1 MADLLNENGLTLST
15 YTELL
20 DNIQSAMNTIYA
32 QDGDTINFDSET
44 PDGQFTNILTQIGA
58 DVRQLAMEVYNS
70 FNPDNCT
77 GIVQDW
83 RYAINFI
90 TRKGGTY
97 TIQNIDITTDR
108 TVTLQGLDGN
118 FNQPTATAYTVSDD
132 SGNQWYLIDTT
143 TLTAGTT
150 SLAFRSQ
157 NLGLVQTTIGT
168 IQNQVTKVLGVTNVN
183 NTVAPTSRGVDEE
196 SDLDF
201 RIRRTRST
209 AIKGQNNYDIMN
221 GQLLELE
228 NVVDAKVFVN
238 NTNSTNTDVTGNSKN
253 GVPPYN
259 IWVIVEGGSNDDIA
273 NVIYHNSAGLPTFGY
288 AQGSIKYTEVVTITV
303 AGQTFRVKFNRVNP
317 VPLHVRFDLK
327 IAETGISINEDTIKN
342 YIVDNLLFK
351 LNQNAETSYITEVCA
366 QALLQFNADIYA
378 LNVEISLDGST
389 WTDYLPSTSW
399 MNKFVVDASRITIT
413 QV

>member
-168 IQNQVTKVLGVTNVN
+168 IQNQVT
-183 NTVAPTSRGVDEE
+183 
-196 SDLDF
+196 
-201 RIRRTRST
+201 
-209 AIKGQNNYDIMN
+209 
-221 GQLLELE
+221 
-228 NVVDAKVFVN
+228 
-238 NTNSTNTDVTGNSKN
+238 
-253 GVPPYN
+253 
-259 IWVIVEGGSNDDIA
+259 
-273 NVIYHNSAGLPTFGY
+273 
-288 AQGSIKYTEVVTITV
+288 
-303 AGQTFRVKFNRVNP
+303 
-317 VPLHVRFDLK
+317 
-327 IAETGISINEDTIKN
+327 
-342 YIVDNLLFK
+342 
-351 LNQNAETSYITEVCA
+351 
-366 QALLQFNADIYA
+366 
-378 LNVEISLDGST
+378 
-389 WTDYLPSTSW
+389 
-399 MNKFVVDASRITIT
+399 
-413 QV
+413 

>member
-1 MADLLNENGLTLST
+1 MADELNENGLSLDSYNTL
-15 YTELL
+15 LA
-20 DNIQSAMNTIYA
+20 NIQNAMNTIYA
-32 QDGDTINFDSET
+32 PDGDNINFGSET
-44 PDGQFTNILTQIGA
+44 PDGQFTNILAQIGT
-58 DVRQLAMEVYNS
+58 DNRNLAQEVYNS

-97 TIQNIDITTDR
+97 TIQNIDITCNQ
-108 TVTLQGLDGN
+108 TVTLQGLDAN
-118 FNQPTATAYTVSDD
+118 YDNPDVASYTVSDD
-132 SGNQWYLIDTT
+132 AGNLWYLIDTT

-157 NLGLVQTTIGT
+157 TMGLHQPVVGT
-168 IQNQVTKVLGVTNVN
+168 ITTQVTKVLGVTNVIN
-183 NTVAPTSRGVDEE
+183 STPPTTLGEAQETDAE
-196 SDLDF
+196 F
-201 RIRRTRST
+201 KARRTRST

-221 GQLLELE
+221 GQLLELD

-238 NTNSTNTDVTGNSKN
+238 NTNSTNTDVTGNVNN

-259 IWVIVEGGSNDDIA
+259 IWIIVEGGSNDDIA

-288 AQGSIKYTEVVTITV
+288 AEGSITYTEVDTITV
-303 AGQTFRVKFNRVNP
+303 AGQTFSVKFNRVNP
-317 VPLHVRFDLK
+317 VPLYVRFDLK

-351 LNQNAETSYITEVCA
+351 LNQNAETSYVTEVCA

-389 WTDYLPSTSW
+389 WTDYLPATSW
-399 MNKFVVDASRITIT
+399 MNKFVVDKANITIN

>member
-288 AQGSIKYTEVVTITV
+288 VQGSIKYTEVVTITV